1 MTESKPNIL
10 VVGSINMDMVVRAGQ
25 FPCPGQ
31 TVLGD
36 GFVTSPGGKGANQA
50 VAAARL
56 GGNVRMVGLV
66 GDDAFGE
73 QLIHKLQAEQIDTT
87 HVKHRPE
94 APTGV
99 AMIVVDSNGEN
110 AIVVA
115 AGANQL
121 LTPDDIFPLA
131 DLFAQADVVVLQLE
145 LPLPTVRAAVEKAR
159 RQGCKVIL
167 DPAPMPR
174 CLPDELCKVDILS
187 PNVSEAEILTG
198 KRVVEERVEKNVA
211 LELVQRGAQAGVLKL
226 GSRGS
231 LVVAADGHFY
241 RVNAYKVQVVDT
253 TAAGDAFTA
262 ALAVAVA
269 EGKDLHQGARFATA
283 AGALACTRMGAQ
295 AAMPLRSEVQMLMAD
310 QPDP

>member
-1 MTESKPNIL
+1 MTEDKPNIL
-10 VVGSINMDMVVRAGQ
+10 VVGSINMDMVVRA
-25 FPCPGQ
+25 PTMPAPGE

-36 GFVTSPGGKGANQA
+36 GFVTNPGGKGANQA

-73 QLIHKLQAEQIDTT
+73 QLIDKLKSEGINTEN
-87 HVKHRPE
+87 VKHRHG

-99 AMIVVDSNGEN
+99 AMIVVDANGEN
-110 AIVVA
+110 SIVVA
-115 AGANQL
+115 SGANHM

-131 DLFAQADVVVLQLE
+131 DLFAEADVVVLQLE
-145 LPLPTVRAAVEKAR
+145 LPLPTVRAAIEKAR
-159 RQGCKVIL
+159 RHNCTVVL

-174 CLPDELCKVDILS
+174 NLPDELCEVDIFS

-198 KRVVEERVEKNVA
+198 VKVVEERVEKSVA
-211 LELVQRGAQAGVLKL
+211 LQLVERGAKAGVLKL

-241 RVNAYKVQVVDT
+241 RVQAYKVQVVDT

-262 ALAVAVA
+262 ALSVATG
-269 EGKDLHQGARFATA
+269 EGKNLHQAATFATA
-283 AGALACTRMGAQ
+283 AGALACTRLGAQ
-295 AAMPLRSEVQMLMAD
+295 AAMPLRSEVEMLMSD
-310 QPDP
+310 QPR